1 MARRFLIERRL
12 RPHPTAVA
20 ERDREAPHLAPFAA
34 GILVSHRTASAL
46 WVCCRSCVSRP
57 QFSSPAFLLQN
68 PSLTKLHEVR
78 LAALVYSLAPF
89 KKNNMVTGLVPLL
102 RQA

>member
-46 WVCCRSCVSRP
+46 WALLPIVRVTAAGF
-57 QFSSPAFLLQN
+57 FSSFPSPKPIAHKTSRGQIDRACLLF
-68 PSLTKLHEVR
+68 S
-78 LAALVYSLAPF
+78 AI
-89 KKNNMVTGLVPLL
+89 
-102 RQA
+102 

>member
-34 GILVSHRTASAL
+34 GIPVSHRTASAL
-46 WVCCRSCVSRP
+46 LGSAADRACHGRS
-57 QFSSPAFLLQN
+57 FLLQLSFSKTHRSQN
-68 PSLTKLHEVR
+68 FTRSDWPR
-78 LAALVYSLAPF
+78 LFTL
-89 KKNNMVTGLVPLL
+89 
-102 RQA
+102 